1 MIGLRSGSTV
11 VTELSR
17 HPLER
22 LLGLSFSDPSL
33 LQEALTHKSA
43 GTPNYE
49 RLEFLGDAVLELVVT
64 EQIYLLHPALDEGA
78 MTRMRV
84 ALVRRESLAEVAK
97 RLQLGSHLRFGP
109 GERKSGGMHRASIL
123 ADSFEALL
131 GALYLDSG
139 WEVVREI
146 IKSQFDW
153 DKLQS
158 AAADVLKDSKTRL
171 QEWLQA
177 KNLPLPDYAVVR
189 IEGREHDRVFTVRLT
204 TSAVEK
210 AVEASASSIKWA
222 EQAAAALALEQLER

>member
-1 MIGLRSGSTV
+1 M
-11 VTELSR
+11 VTEATR

-22 LLGLSFSDPSL
+22 LLGLSFTDPTL
-33 LQEALTHKSA
+33 LQQALTHKSA

-64 EQIYLLHPALDEGA
+64 EQIYRLHPTLDEGA

-97 RLQLGSHLRFGP
+97 RLQLGRYLQFGQ

-123 ADSFEALL
+123 ADSFEALV
-131 GALYLDSG
+131 GAVYLDG
-139 WEVVREI
+139 GFEVAREV
-146 IKSQFDW
+146 IKAQFDW
-153 DKLQS
+153 DKLQTVS
-158 AAADVLKDSKTRL
+158 ADGLKDSKTRL

-177 KNLPLPDYAVVR
+177 QNLPLPDYGVVKT
-189 IEGREHDRVFTVRLT
+189 EGREHDRVFTVRLT
-204 TSAVEK
+204 ASALNE

-222 EQAAAALALEQLER
+222 EQAAAALALEQLEH

>member
-1 MIGLRSGSTV
+1 V
-11 VTELSR
+11 VTEATR

-22 LLGLSFSDPSL
+22 LLGLSFTDPTL
-33 LQEALTHKSA
+33 LQEALTHQSA

-64 EQIYLLHPALDEGA
+64 EQIYRLHPTLDEGA

-97 RLQLGSHLRFGP
+97 RLQLGRYLQFGQ

-123 ADSFEALL
+123 ADSFEALV
-131 GALYLDSG
+131 GAVYLDSG
-139 WEVVREI
+139 FEVAQEV
-146 IKSQFDW
+146 IKAQFDW
-153 DKLQS
+153 DRLQTVS
-158 AAADVLKDSKTRL
+158 ADGLKDSKTRL

-177 KNLPLPDYAVVR
+177 QNLPLPDYGVVKT
-189 IEGREHDRVFTVRLT
+189 EGREHDRVFTVRLT
-204 TSAVEK
+204 ASALNE

-222 EQAAAALALEQLER
+222 EQAAAALALEQLEH

>member
-1 MIGLRSGSTV
+1 M
-11 VTELSR
+11 VTEATR

-22 LLGLSFSDPSL
+22 LLGLSFTDSTL

-64 EQIYLLHPALDEGA
+64 EQIYRLHPTLDEGA

-97 RLQLGSHLRFGP
+97 RLQLGRYLQFGQ

-123 ADSFEALL
+123 ADSFEALV
-131 GALYLDSG
+131 GAVYLDG
-139 WEVVREI
+139 GFEVAREV
-146 IKSQFDW
+146 IKAQFDW
-153 DKLQS
+153 DKLQTVS
-158 AAADVLKDSKTRL
+158 ADGLKDSKTRL

-177 KNLPLPDYAVVR
+177 QNLPLPDYGVVKT
-189 IEGREHDRVFTVRLT
+189 EGREHDRVFTVRLT
-204 TSAVEK
+204 TSALNE

-222 EQAAAALALEQLER
+222 EQAAAALALEQLEH

>member
-1 MIGLRSGSTV
+1 M
-11 VTELSR
+11 VTEATR

-22 LLGLSFSDPSL
+22 LLGLSFNDPSL

-49 RLEFLGDAVLELVVT
+49 RLEFLGDAVLELGVT
-64 EQIYLLHPALDEGA
+64 EQIYRLHPTLDEGA

-97 RLQLGSHLRFGP
+97 LMQLGRHLQFGQ

-131 GALYLDSG
+131 GAVYLDG
-139 WEVVREI
+139 GFEVAREV
-146 IKSQFDW
+146 IKAQFDW
-153 DKLQS
+153 DKLQTVS
-158 AAADVLKDSKTRL
+158 ADGLKDSKTRL

-177 KNLPLPDYAVVR
+177 QNLPLPDYGVVKT
-189 IEGREHDRVFTVRLT
+189 EGREHDRVFTVRLT
-204 TSAVEK
+204 ASAVEK

>member
-1 MIGLRSGSTV
+1 M
-11 VTELSR
+11 VTETTR

-22 LLGLSFSDPSL
+22 LLGLSFTDLTL

-64 EQIYLLHPALDEGA
+64 EQIYRLHPTLDEGA

-97 RLQLGSHLRFGP
+97 RLQLGRYLQFGQ

-123 ADSFEALL
+123 ADSFEALV
-131 GALYLDSG
+131 GAVYLDG
-139 WEVVREI
+139 GFEVAREV
-146 IKSQFDW
+146 IKAQFDW
-153 DKLQS
+153 DKLQTVS
-158 AAADVLKDSKTRL
+158 ADGLKDSKTRL

-177 KNLPLPDYAVVR
+177 QNLPLPDYGVVR
-189 IEGREHDRVFTVRLT
+189 TEGREHDRVFTVRLT
-204 TSAVEK
+204 ASALNE

-222 EQAAAALALEQLER
+222 EQAAAALALEQLEH

>member
-1 MIGLRSGSTV
+1 M
-11 VTELSR
+11 VTEATR

-22 LLGLSFSDPSL
+22 LLGLSFTNSTL

-64 EQIYLLHPALDEGA
+64 EQIYRLHPTLDEGA

-97 RLQLGSHLRFGP
+97 RLQLGRYLQFGQ

-123 ADSFEALL
+123 ADSFEALV
-131 GALYLDSG
+131 GAVYLDG
-139 WEVVREI
+139 GFEVAREV
-146 IKSQFDW
+146 IKAQFDW
-153 DKLQS
+153 DKLQTVS
-158 AAADVLKDSKTRL
+158 ADGLKDSKTRL

-177 KNLPLPDYAVVR
+177 QNLPLPDYGVVKT
-189 IEGREHDRVFTVRLT
+189 EGREHDRVFTVRLT
-204 TSAVEK
+204 ASALNE

-222 EQAAAALALEQLER
+222 EQAAAALALEQLEH

>member
-1 MIGLRSGSTV
+1 M
-11 VTELSR
+11 VTEATR

-22 LLGLSFSDPSL
+22 LLGLSFTDPTL

-64 EQIYLLHPALDEGA
+64 EQIYRLHPTLDEGA

-97 RLQLGSHLRFGP
+97 RLQLGRYLQFGQ

-123 ADSFEALL
+123 ADSFEALV
-131 GALYLDSG
+131 GAVYLDG
-139 WEVVREI
+139 GFEVAREV
-146 IKSQFDW
+146 IKAQFDW
-153 DKLQS
+153 DKLQTIS
-158 AAADVLKDSKTRL
+158 ADGLKDSKTRL

-177 KNLPLPDYAVVR
+177 KNLPLPDYGVVKT
-189 IEGREHDRVFTVRLT
+189 EGREHDRVFTVRLT
-204 TSAVEK
+204 ASALDE

-222 EQAAAALALEQLER
+222 EQAAAALALEQLEH

>member
-1 MIGLRSGSTV
+1 M
-11 VTELSR
+11 VTEATR

-22 LLGLSFSDPSL
+22 LLGLSFTDPTL

-64 EQIYLLHPALDEGA
+64 EQIYRLHPRLDEGA

-97 RLQLGSHLRFGP
+97 RLQLGRYLQFGQ

-123 ADSFEALL
+123 ADSFEALM
-131 GALYLDSG
+131 GAVYLDG
-139 WEVVREI
+139 GFEAAREV
-146 IKSQFDW
+146 IKAQFDW
-153 DKLQS
+153 DKLQTVS
-158 AAADVLKDSKTRL
+158 ADGLKDSKTRL
-171 QEWLQA
+171 QEWLQGQ
-177 KNLPLPDYAVVR
+177 NLPLPDYGVVKT
-189 IEGREHDRVFTVRLT
+189 EGREHDRVFTVRLT
-204 TSAVEK
+204 ASALTE

>member
-1 MIGLRSGSTV
+1 M
-11 VTELSR
+11 VTEATR

-22 LLGLSFSDPSL
+22 LLGLSFTDPTL

-64 EQIYLLHPALDEGA
+64 EQIYRLHPTLDEGA

-97 RLQLGSHLRFGP
+97 RLQLGRYLQFGQ

-123 ADSFEALL
+123 ADSFEALV
-131 GALYLDSG
+131 GAVYLDSG
-139 WEVVREI
+139 FEVAQEV
-146 IKSQFDW
+146 IKAQFDW
-153 DKLQS
+153 DKLQTVS
-158 AAADVLKDSKTRL
+158 ADGLKDSKTRL

-177 KNLPLPDYAVVR
+177 QNLPLPDYGVVKT
-189 IEGREHDRVFTVRLT
+189 EGREHDRVFTVRLT
-204 TSAVEK
+204 ASALNE

-222 EQAAAALALEQLER
+222 EQAAAALALEQLEH

>member
-1 MIGLRSGSTV
+1 M
-11 VTELSR
+11 VTEATR

-22 LLGLSFSDPSL
+22 LLGLSFTDPTL

-64 EQIYLLHPALDEGA
+64 EQIYQLHPTLDEGA

-97 RLQLGSHLRFGP
+97 RLQLGRYLQFGQ

-123 ADSFEALL
+123 ADSFEALV
-131 GALYLDSG
+131 GAVYLDG
-139 WEVVREI
+139 GFEVAREV
-146 IKSQFDW
+146 IKAQFDW
-153 DKLQS
+153 DKLQTIS
-158 AAADVLKDSKTRL
+158 ADGLKDSKTRL

-177 KNLPLPDYAVVR
+177 KNLPLPDYGVVKT
-189 IEGREHDRVFTVRLT
+189 EGREHDRVFTVRLT
-204 TSAVEK
+204 ASALDE

-222 EQAAAALALEQLER
+222 EQAAAALALEQLEH

>member
-1 MIGLRSGSTV
+1 M
-11 VTELSR
+11 VTEATR

-22 LLGLSFSDPSL
+22 LLGLSFTDSTL

-64 EQIYLLHPALDEGA
+64 EQIYRLHPTLDEGA

-97 RLQLGSHLRFGP
+97 RLQLGRYLQFGQ

-123 ADSFEALL
+123 ADSFEALV
-131 GALYLDSG
+131 GAVYLDG
-139 WEVVREI
+139 GFEVAREV
-146 IKSQFDW
+146 IKAQFDW
-153 DKLQS
+153 DKLQTIS
-158 AAADVLKDSKTRL
+158 ADGLKDSKTRL

-177 KNLPLPDYAVVR
+177 QNLPLPDYGVVKT
-189 IEGREHDRVFTVRLT
+189 EGREHDRVFTVRLT
-204 TSAVEK
+204 ASALNE

-222 EQAAAALALEQLER
+222 EQAAAALALEQLEH

>member
-1 MIGLRSGSTV
+1 M
-11 VTELSR
+11 VTETTR

-22 LLGLSFSDPSL
+22 LLGLSFTDPTL

-64 EQIYLLHPALDEGA
+64 EQIYRLHPTLDEGA

-84 ALVRRESLAEVAK
+84 ALVRRESLAEVSK
-97 RLQLGSHLRFGP
+97 RLQLGRYLQFGQ

-123 ADSFEALL
+123 ADSFEALV
-131 GALYLDSG
+131 GAVYLDG
-139 WEVVREI
+139 GFEVAREV
-146 IKSQFDW
+146 IKAQFDW
-153 DKLQS
+153 DKLQTIS
-158 AAADVLKDSKTRL
+158 ADGLKDSKTRL

-177 KNLPLPDYAVVR
+177 KNLPLPDYGVVKT
-189 IEGREHDRVFTVRLT
+189 EGREHDRVFTVRLT
-204 TSAVEK
+204 ASALDE

-222 EQAAAALALEQLER
+222 EQAAAALALEQLEH

>member
-1 MIGLRSGSTV
+1 M
-11 VTELSR
+11 VTEATR

-22 LLGLSFSDPSL
+22 LLGLSFTDPTL

-64 EQIYLLHPALDEGA
+64 EQIYRLHPTLDEGA

-97 RLQLGSHLRFGP
+97 RLQLGRYLQFGQ
-109 GERKSGGMHRASIL
+109 GERKSGGMHRVSIL
-123 ADSFEALL
+123 ADSFEALV
-131 GALYLDSG
+131 GAVYLDG
-139 WEVVREI
+139 GFEVAREV
-146 IKSQFDW
+146 IKAQFDW
-153 DKLQS
+153 DKLQTVS
-158 AAADVLKDSKTRL
+158 ADGLKDSKTRL

-177 KNLPLPDYAVVR
+177 QNLPLPDYGVVKT
-189 IEGREHDRVFTVRLT
+189 EGREHDRVFTVRLT
-204 TSAVEK
+204 ASALDE

-222 EQAAAALALEQLER
+222 EQAAAALALEQLEH

>member
-1 MIGLRSGSTV
+1 M
-11 VTELSR
+11 TELSR

-64 EQIYLLHPALDEGA
+64 EQIYLLRPALDEGA

-131 GALYLDSG
+131 GAVYVDSG

-158 AAADVLKDSKTRL
+158 ASADSLKDSKTRL

-189 IEGREHDRVFTVRLT
+189 IEGREHDRVFTVLLT
-204 TSAVEK
+204 TSALER

-222 EQAAAALALEQLER
+222 EQAAAALALEQLEH

>member
-1 MIGLRSGSTV
+1 LKSGAIV
-11 VTELSR
+11 VTEATR

-22 LLGLSFSDPSL
+22 LLGLSFTDPTL

-64 EQIYLLHPALDEGA
+64 EQIYRLHPTLDEGA

-97 RLQLGSHLRFGP
+97 RLQLGRYLQFGQ

-123 ADSFEALL
+123 ADSFEALV
-131 GALYLDSG
+131 GAVYLDSG
-139 WEVVREI
+139 FEIAQEV
-146 IKSQFDW
+146 IKAQFDW
-153 DKLQS
+153 DRLQTVS
-158 AAADVLKDSKTRL
+158 ADGLKDSKTRL

-177 KNLPLPDYAVVR
+177 QNLPLPDYGVVKT
-189 IEGREHDRVFTVRLT
+189 EGREHDRVFTVRLT
-204 TSAVEK
+204 ASALNE

-222 EQAAAALALEQLER
+222 EQAAAALALEQLEH

>member
-84 ALVRRESLAEVAK
+84 ALVRR
-97 RLQLGSHLRFGP
+97 
-109 GERKSGGMHRASIL
+109 
-123 ADSFEALL
+123 
-131 GALYLDSG
+131 
-139 WEVVREI
+139 
-146 IKSQFDW
+146 
-153 DKLQS
+153 
-158 AAADVLKDSKTRL
+158 
-171 QEWLQA
+171 
-177 KNLPLPDYAVVR
+177 
-189 IEGREHDRVFTVRLT
+189 
-204 TSAVEK
+204 
-210 AVEASASSIKWA
+210 
-222 EQAAAALALEQLER
+222 

>member
-1 MIGLRSGSTV
+1 V
-11 VTELSR
+11 VTEATR

-22 LLGLSFSDPSL
+22 LLGLSFTDPTL

-64 EQIYLLHPALDEGA
+64 EQIYRLHPTLDEGA

-97 RLQLGSHLRFGP
+97 RLQLGRYLQFGQ

-123 ADSFEALL
+123 ADSFEALV
-131 GALYLDSG
+131 GAVYLDSG
-139 WEVVREI
+139 FEVAQEV
-146 IKSQFDW
+146 IKAQFDW
-153 DKLQS
+153 DKLQTVS
-158 AAADVLKDSKTRL
+158 PDGLKDSKTRL

-177 KNLPLPDYAVVR
+177 QNLSLPDYGVVKT
-189 IEGREHDRVFTVRLT
+189 EGREHDRVFTVRLT
-204 TSAVEK
+204 ASALNE

-222 EQAAAALALEQLER
+222 EQAAAALALEQLEL

>member
-1 MIGLRSGSTV
+1 M
-11 VTELSR
+11 VTETTR

-22 LLGLSFSDPSL
+22 LLGLSFTDPTL

-64 EQIYLLHPALDEGA
+64 EQIYRLHPTLDEGA

-97 RLQLGSHLRFGP
+97 RLQLGRYLQFGQ

-123 ADSFEALL
+123 ADSFEALV
-131 GALYLDSG
+131 GAVYLDG
-139 WEVVREI
+139 GFEVAREV
-146 IKSQFDW
+146 IKAQFDW
-153 DKLQS
+153 DKLQTVS
-158 AAADVLKDSKTRL
+158 ADGLKDSKTRL

-177 KNLPLPDYAVVR
+177 QNLPLPDYGVVKT
-189 IEGREHDRVFTVRLT
+189 EGREHDRVFTVRLT
-204 TSAVEK
+204 ASALNE

-222 EQAAAALALEQLER
+222 EQAAAALALEQLEH

>member
-1 MIGLRSGSTV
+1 M
-11 VTELSR
+11 TEATR

-22 LLGLSFSDPSL
+22 LLGLSFIDPTL

-64 EQIYLLHPALDEGA
+64 EQIYRLHPTLDEGA

-139 WEVVREI
+139 WEAVREI

-158 AAADVLKDSKTRL
+158 ASADGLKDSKTRL

-189 IEGREHDRVFTVRLT
+189 TEGREHDRVFTVRLT

>member
-1 MIGLRSGSTV
+1 M
-11 VTELSR
+11 VTEATR

-22 LLGLSFSDPSL
+22 LLGLSFTDPTL

-64 EQIYLLHPALDEGA
+64 EQIYQLHPTLDEGA

-97 RLQLGSHLRFGP
+97 RLQLGRYLQFGQ

-123 ADSFEALL
+123 ADSFEALV
-131 GALYLDSG
+131 GAVYLDG
-139 WEVVREI
+139 GFEVAREV
-146 IKSQFDW
+146 IKAQFDW
-153 DKLQS
+153 DKLQTIS
-158 AAADVLKDSKTRL
+158 ADGLKDSKTRL

-177 KNLPLPDYAVVR
+177 KNLPLPDYGVVKT
-189 IEGREHDRVFTVRLT
+189 EGREHDRVFTVRLT
-204 TSAVEK
+204 ASALKE
-210 AVEASASSIKWA
+210 AIEASASSIKWA
-222 EQAAAALALEQLER
+222 EQAAAALALEQLEH

>member
-1 MIGLRSGSTV
+1 M
-11 VTELSR
+11 VTETTR

-22 LLGLSFSDPSL
+22 LLGLSFTDLTL

-64 EQIYLLHPALDEGA
+64 EQIYRLHPTLDEGA

-97 RLQLGSHLRFGP
+97 RLQLGRYLQFGQ

-123 ADSFEALL
+123 ADSFEALV
-131 GALYLDSG
+131 GAVYLDG
-139 WEVVREI
+139 GFEVAREV
-146 IKSQFDW
+146 IKAQFDW
-153 DKLQS
+153 DKLQTVS
-158 AAADVLKDSKTRL
+158 ADGLKDSKTRL

-177 KNLPLPDYAVVR
+177 QNLPLPDYGVVKT
-189 IEGREHDRVFTVRLT
+189 EGREHDRVFTVRLT
-204 TSAVEK
+204 ASALKE

>member
-1 MIGLRSGSTV
+1 M
-11 VTELSR
+11 VTEATR

-22 LLGLSFSDPSL
+22 LLGLSFTDLTL

-64 EQIYLLHPALDEGA
+64 EQIYRLHPTLDEGA

-97 RLQLGSHLRFGP
+97 RLQLGRYLQFGQ

-123 ADSFEALL
+123 ADSFEALV
-131 GALYLDSG
+131 GAVYLDG
-139 WEVVREI
+139 GFEVAREV
-146 IKSQFDW
+146 IKAQFDW
-153 DKLQS
+153 DKLQTVS
-158 AAADVLKDSKTRL
+158 ADGLKDSKTRL

-177 KNLPLPDYAVVR
+177 QNLPLPDYGVVKT
-189 IEGREHDRVFTVRLT
+189 EGREHDRVFTVRLT
-204 TSAVEK
+204 ASALNE

-222 EQAAAALALEQLER
+222 EQAAAALALEQLEH

>member
-1 MIGLRSGSTV
+1 V
-11 VTELSR
+11 VTEATR

-22 LLGLSFSDPSL
+22 LLGLSFTDSTL

-64 EQIYLLHPALDEGA
+64 EQIYRLHPTLDEGA

-97 RLQLGSHLRFGP
+97 RLQLGRYLQFGQ

-123 ADSFEALL
+123 ADSFEALV
-131 GALYLDSG
+131 GAVYLDG
-139 WEVVREI
+139 GYEVAREV
-146 IKSQFDW
+146 IKAQFDW
-153 DKLQS
+153 DKLQTVS
-158 AAADVLKDSKTRL
+158 ADGLKDSKTRL

-177 KNLPLPDYAVVR
+177 QNLPLPDYDVVKT
-189 IEGREHDRVFTVRLT
+189 EGREHDRVFTVRLT
-204 TSAVEK
+204 ASALNE

-222 EQAAAALALEQLER
+222 EQAAAALALEQLEH

>member
-1 MIGLRSGSTV
+1 M
-11 VTELSR
+11 VTETTR

-22 LLGLSFSDPSL
+22 LLGLSFTDPTL

-64 EQIYLLHPALDEGA
+64 EQIYRLHPTLDEGA

-97 RLQLGSHLRFGP
+97 RLQLGRYLQFGQ

-123 ADSFEALL
+123 ADSFEALV
-131 GALYLDSG
+131 GAVYLDG
-139 WEVVREI
+139 GFEVAREV
-146 IKSQFDW
+146 IKAQFDW
-153 DKLQS
+153 DKLQTIS
-158 AAADVLKDSKTRL
+158 ADGLKDSKTRL

-177 KNLPLPDYAVVR
+177 QNLPLPDYGVVKT
-189 IEGREHDRVFTVRLT
+189 EGREHDRVFTVRLT
-204 TSAVEK
+204 ASALDE

-222 EQAAAALALEQLER
+222 EQAAAALALEQLEH

>member
-1 MIGLRSGSTV
+1 MNSLKSWTVV
-11 VTELSR
+11 VTEATR

-22 LLGLSFSDPSL
+22 LLGLSFNDPSL

-64 EQIYLLHPALDEGA
+64 EQIYRLHPTLDEGA

-84 ALVRRESLAEVAK
+84 ALVRRESLAEAAK
-97 RLQLGSHLRFGP
+97 RLQLGRHLQFGQ

-131 GALYLDSG
+131 GAVYLDG
-139 WEVVREI
+139 GFEVAREV
-146 IKSQFDW
+146 IKAQFDW
-153 DKLQS
+153 DKLQTVS
-158 AAADVLKDSKTRL
+158 ADGLKDSKTRL

-177 KNLPLPDYAVVR
+177 QNLPLPDYGVVKT
-189 IEGREHDRVFTVRLT
+189 EGREHDRVFTVRLT
-204 TSAVEK
+204 ASALDE

>member
-1 MIGLRSGSTV
+1 M
-11 VTELSR
+11 VTETTR

-22 LLGLSFSDPSL
+22 LLGLSFTDPTL

-64 EQIYLLHPALDEGA
+64 EQIYRLHPTLDEGA

-97 RLQLGSHLRFGP
+97 RLQLGRYLQFGQ

-123 ADSFEALL
+123 ADSFEALV
-131 GALYLDSG
+131 GAVYLDG
-139 WEVVREI
+139 GFEVAREV
-146 IKSQFDW
+146 IKAQFDW
-153 DKLQS
+153 DKLQTVS
-158 AAADVLKDSKTRL
+158 ADGLKDSKTRL

-177 KNLPLPDYAVVR
+177 QNLPLPDYGVVKT
-189 IEGREHDRVFTVRLT
+189 EGREHDRVFTVRLT
-204 TSAVEK
+204 ASALKE

-222 EQAAAALALEQLER
+222 EQAAAALALEQLEH

>member
-1 MIGLRSGSTV
+1 V
-11 VTELSR
+11 VTETTR

-22 LLGLSFSDPSL
+22 LLGLSFTDLTL

-49 RLEFLGDAVLELVVT
+49 RREFLGDAVLELVVT
-64 EQIYLLHPALDEGA
+64 EQIYRLHPTLDEGA

-97 RLQLGSHLRFGP
+97 RLQLGRYLQFGQ

-123 ADSFEALL
+123 ADSFEALV
-131 GALYLDSG
+131 GAVYLDG
-139 WEVVREI
+139 GFEVAREV
-146 IKSQFDW
+146 IKAQFDW
-153 DKLQS
+153 DKLQTVS
-158 AAADVLKDSKTRL
+158 ADGLKDSKTRL

-177 KNLPLPDYAVVR
+177 QNLPLPDYGVVKT
-189 IEGREHDRVFTVRLT
+189 EGREHDRVFTVRLT
-204 TSAVEK
+204 ASALNQ

-222 EQAAAALALEQLER
+222 EQAAAALALKQLEH

>member
-1 MIGLRSGSTV
+1 MVAEAT
-11 VTELSR
+11 R

-22 LLGLSFSDPSL
+22 LLGLSFTDPTL

-64 EQIYLLHPALDEGA
+64 EQIYRLHPTLDEGA

-84 ALVRRESLAEVAK
+84 ALVRRESLAVVAK
-97 RLQLGSHLRFGP
+97 RLQLGRYLQFGQ

-123 ADSFEALL
+123 ADSFEALV
-131 GALYLDSG
+131 GAVYLDG
-139 WEVVREI
+139 GFEVAREV
-146 IKSQFDW
+146 IKAQFDW
-153 DKLQS
+153 DKLQTIS
-158 AAADVLKDSKTRL
+158 ADGLKDSKTRL

-177 KNLPLPDYAVVR
+177 KNLPLPDYGVVKT
-189 IEGREHDRVFTVRLT
+189 EGREHDRVFTVRLT
-204 TSAVEK
+204 ASALDE

-222 EQAAAALALEQLER
+222 EQAAAALALKQLEH

>member
-1 MIGLRSGSTV
+1 M
-11 VTELSR
+11 VTEATR

-22 LLGLSFSDPSL
+22 LLGLSFNDPSL

-64 EQIYLLHPALDEGA
+64 EQIYRLHPTLDEGA

-97 RLQLGSHLRFGP
+97 RLQLGRHLQFGQ

-131 GALYLDSG
+131 GAVYLDG
-139 WEVVREI
+139 GFEVAREV
-146 IKSQFDW
+146 IKAQFDW
-153 DKLQS
+153 DKLQTVS
-158 AAADVLKDSKTRL
+158 ADGLKDSKTRL

-177 KNLPLPDYAVVR
+177 QNLPLPDYGVVKT
-189 IEGREHDRVFTVRLT
+189 EGREHDRVFTVRLT
-204 TSAVEK
+204 ASALNE

-222 EQAAAALALEQLER
+222 EQAAAALALEQLEH

>member
-1 MIGLRSGSTV
+1 M
-11 VTELSR
+11 VTETTR

-22 LLGLSFSDPSL
+22 LLGLSFTDPTL

-64 EQIYLLHPALDEGA
+64 EQIYRLHPTLDEGA

-97 RLQLGSHLRFGP
+97 RLQLGRYLQFGQ

-123 ADSFEALL
+123 ADSFEALV
-131 GALYLDSG
+131 GAVYLDG
-139 WEVVREI
+139 GFEVAREV
-146 IKSQFDW
+146 IKAQFDW
-153 DKLQS
+153 DKLQTIS
-158 AAADVLKDSKTRL
+158 ADGLKDSKTRL

-177 KNLPLPDYAVVR
+177 KNLPLPDYGVVKT
-189 IEGREHDRVFTVRLT
+189 EGREHDRVFTVRLT
-204 TSAVEK
+204 ASALDE

-222 EQAAAALALEQLER
+222 EQAAAALALEQLEH